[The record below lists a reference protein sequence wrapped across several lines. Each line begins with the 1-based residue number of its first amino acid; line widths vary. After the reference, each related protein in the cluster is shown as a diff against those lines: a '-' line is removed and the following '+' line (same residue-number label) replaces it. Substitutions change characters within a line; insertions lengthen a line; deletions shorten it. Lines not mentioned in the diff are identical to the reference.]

1 MKNDI
6 CQSCGM
12 PMVSVEYFGTNGD
25 ESLNEDFCCFC
36 FRNGKYTDDFSF
48 DEFVE
53 DSLQYHDETEK
64 LDGRT
69 LSLNEVSL
77 KTTVKLPGLK
87 RWQSHQFTHLEYYK
101 SVNRAVD
108 YINDN
113 LSAVI
118 NLSDLASIAGLSSFH
133 FHRIFRAV
141 MNESPGDYVQRLR
154 LEKTAFKLHTTR
166 FSLADIAEQTG
177 YQSPQALSKA
187 FKKRYGITPS
197 AYRMQSDD
205 LTVPMSSPVENLFL
219 ESEIRKIA
227 SKEVFYLRV
236 ANPYKQSDAF
246 LKAWD
251 KLISI
256 VGVSGIPDNNHE
268 YLSLSRDIST
278 ITSPE
283 NCRIY
288 TCINTE
294 RALRPGGRLGR
305 QTIEGGLYAVFTY
318 RGTYKDMDKVYCN
331 IYRYWIPKSEY
342 ELRDNMSFSKFLN
355 SPVLVAESELLTE
368 IYIPVSKI

>member
-1 MKNDI
+1 MAA
-6 CQSCGM
+6 
-12 PMVSVEYFGTNGD
+12 VEHFGTNGD
-25 ESLNEDFCCFC
+25 KSPNEDFCCFC
-36 FRNGKYTDDFSF
+36 FQNGKYTDDFSF

-53 DSLQYHDETEK
+53 DSLQYHDEAEK
-64 LDGRT
+64 LDGHT
-69 LSLNEVSL
+69 LTLNEVSL
-77 KTTVKLPGLK
+77 KTRVKLPGLK

-101 SVNRAVD
+101 SVNKAVD

-113 LSAVI
+113 LSTVI
-118 NLSDLASIAGLSSFH
+118 SLSGLAGIAGLSSFH

-141 MNESPGDYVQRLR
+141 MNENPGDYIQRLR

-166 FSLADIAEQTG
+166 LSLADIAEQAG

-205 LTVPMSSPVENLFL
+205 LTVSMDSPVENLFL
-219 ESEIRKIA
+219 EPEIRKIA

-236 ANPYKQSDAF
+236 ANPYKQADAF

-251 KLISI
+251 KLVSI
-256 VGVSGIPDNNHE
+256 VGVNGIPDSNHE

-288 TCINTE
+288 TCINAE
-294 RALRPGGRLGR
+294 SAVRPGGRLGR

-355 SPVLVAESELLTE
+355 SPVLVPESELLTE

>member
-1 MKNDI
+1 
-6 CQSCGM
+6 
-12 PMVSVEYFGTNGD
+12 
-25 ESLNEDFCCFC
+25 
-36 FRNGKYTDDFSF
+36 
-48 DEFVE
+48 
-53 DSLQYHDETEK
+53 
-64 LDGRT
+64 
-69 LSLNEVSL
+69 
-77 KTTVKLPGLK
+77 
-87 RWQSHQFTHLEYYK
+87 
-101 SVNRAVD
+101 
-108 YINDN
+108 
-113 LSAVI
+113 
-118 NLSDLASIAGLSSFH
+118 
-133 FHRIFRAV
+133 

-154 LEKTAFKLHTTR
+154 LEKTAFKLQTTR
-166 FSLADIAEQTG
+166 CSLADIAEQTG

-219 ESEIRKIA
+219 EPEIRKIA

-236 ANPYKQSDAF
+236 ANPYKQANAF

-256 VGVSGIPDNNHE
+256 IGVSGIPDNNHE

-288 TCINTE
+288 TCINAE
-294 RALRPGGRLGR
+294 SALKANGRLGR

-355 SPVLVAESELLTE
+355 SPVLVPESELLTE